1 MELEVII
8 IAEVKFL
15 DNGPIVA
22 TGVTLVDG
30 EGNQLDSKAEVYL
43 CRCGLSKNK
52 PFCDGSHKNK
62 FESTVRA

>member
-1 MELEVII
+1 M
-8 IAEVKFL
+8 AEVKFL

-22 TGVTLVDG
+22 SGVTLVDG

-62 FESTVRA
+62 FESTIRA